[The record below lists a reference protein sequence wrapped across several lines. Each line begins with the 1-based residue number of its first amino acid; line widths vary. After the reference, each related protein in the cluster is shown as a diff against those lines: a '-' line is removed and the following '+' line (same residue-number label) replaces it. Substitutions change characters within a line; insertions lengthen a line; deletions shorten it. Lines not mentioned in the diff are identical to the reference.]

1 MAAKGKYKSGLE
13 QLVAQVFDAN
23 KMPFTYEDTSLR
35 FIVPETKRR
44 YTPDFRLKSHPNL
57 YIEAKGRF
65 SAADRKK
72 MLLVKEQYPKLK
84 FMMLFG
90 RAQNTL
96 SKKSTTTYGDWCDA
110 NGIGWLDLKEFIE
123 CPSSLTK
130 NKAGSSPSPQRKNKR
145 PSRSSAKP

>member
-44 YTPDFRLKSHPNL
+44 YTPDFKLKSHPNL

-84 FMMLFG
+84 FVMLFG
-90 RAQNTL
+90 RAHNTL
-96 SKKSTTTYGDWCDA
+96 SKKSATTYGDWCDA
-110 NGIGWLDLKEFIE
+110 NGIGWIDLKEFIA
-123 CPSSLTK
+123 CPLSLIK

-145 PSRSSAKP
+145 PSRSLAKP